1 MRQQHSADGG
11 PCGGRCRGL
20 TLGPRYLLLSEE
32 VLDQG
37 AHDLLRGPRRA
48 DVGEEGAP
56 VGLLGVA
63 DPA

>member
-1 MRQQHSADGG
+1 MWVLTTAVLAHFVRC
-11 PCGGRCRGL
+11 PC
-20 TLGPRYLLLSEE
+20 YLLLGEE

-37 AHDLLRGPRRA
+37 AHDLLRGPGGA
-48 DVGEEGAP
+48 DVGEEDVP

>member
-1 MRQQHSADGG
+1 MGDSVGG
-11 PCGGRCRGL
+11 ATAGL
-20 TLGPRYLLLSEE
+20 TLGPRYLLLGEE

-37 AHDLLRGPRRA
+37 AHDLLWGPRRA
-48 DVGEEGAP
+48 DVGEDGAP

>member
-1 MRQQHSADGG
+1 MGG
-11 PCGGRCRGL
+11 TAGGL
-20 TLGPRYLLLSEE
+20 TLGPRYLLLGEE

-37 AHDLLRGPRRA
+37 AHDLLRGPCRA

-56 VGLLGVA
+56 VGLLRVA